1 MSNNGNNAVSVVHLV
16 WIDYGIDLFKRF
28 LESYRKNPAGYPHEL
43 VLLFNGVSDDK
54 EIQPYLDHVL
64 QAGIKFQSHVNYK
77 RDQDLTA
84 YFWVAKRIATPYI
97 LFLNSYAELLQADW
111 LAKYMYQASNPEVGI
126 IGASGSW
133 LSYYRTV
140 LNKNSWHWEQ
150 NKSFAQNTKKYRT
163 LLKAVFYWKW
173 LFPDFPNP
181 HIRTNA
187 FLISRD
193 LMLQVETKSMES
205 KFSAYLLESGNKSIT
220 RQILAKGKRVLV
232 IDRQGAAFA
241 PQDWDKAKV
250 FWISSQENLLV
261 SDNQT
266 AIYDQLDSIGKKEF
280 TFNAWGIR

>member
-16 WIDYGIDLFKRF
+16 WIDFGIDLFKRF
-28 LESYRKNPAGYPHEL
+28 LESYKKYPAGYPHDL

-54 EIQPYLDHVL
+54 EIQPYLDLVL
-64 QAGIKFQSHVNYK
+64 QIGLKFQSHVNYK

-84 YFWVAKRIATPYI
+84 YFWVAERIATPYI

-111 LAKYMYQASNPEVGI
+111 LAKYMHQASNPEVGI
-126 IGASGSW
+126 VGASGSW

-140 LNKNSWHWEQ
+140 LNRNSWHWERS
-150 NKSFAQNTKKYRT
+150 KSFAQNIKKYRT
-163 LLKAVFYWKW
+163 LSKAVFYWKW

-232 IDRQGAAFA
+232 IDRQGVAFE
-241 PQDWDKAKV
+241 PEDWDKAKV
-250 FWISSQENLLV
+250 FWISTQENLLV

-266 AIYDQLDSIGKKEF
+266 AIYDQLDSNGKKEF